1 MENKYGKRYFTK
13 KRTKEALILYISE
26 KIFEEKFLK
35 EAKHCIAKISGT
47 LIVVKKNIFYNKEC
61 TK

>member
-1 MENKYGKRYFTK
+1 MLYHMENKYGKRYFTK

-35 EAKHCIAKISGT
+35 EAKT
-47 LIVVKKNIFYNKEC
+47 LYSQN
-61 TK
+61 